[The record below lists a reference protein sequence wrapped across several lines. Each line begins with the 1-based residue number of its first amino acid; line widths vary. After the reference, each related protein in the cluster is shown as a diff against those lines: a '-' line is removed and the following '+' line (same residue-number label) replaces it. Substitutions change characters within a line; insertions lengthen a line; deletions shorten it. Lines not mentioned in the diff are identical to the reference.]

1 MVSDLSRHLAGEL
14 RIPTFSDVWT
24 DSWWNGT
31 PTALEI
37 DGYGAESVSWQRLP
51 DSIESCW
58 NEHAVEED
66 QDGYE
71 EAEATNGSHGK
82 GHGHDHEAQAE
93 KEDLAREVARR
104 LAEVAEADPGE
115 RWMKECRP
123 TSGRGDDRRPLTNRR
138 CSGPLGEERRNRSP
152 LLGG

>member
-37 DGYGAESVSWQRLP
+37 DSYGAESVSWQRLP

-66 QDGYE
+66 QM
-71 EAEATNGSHGK
+71 ATKKQKRQTAAMAKGTGTTTKPKPKKKTSRGK
-82 GHGHDHEAQAE
+82 
-93 KEDLAREVARR
+93 
-104 LAEVAEADPGE
+104 
-115 RWMKECRP
+115 
-123 TSGRGDDRRPLTNRR
+123 
-138 CSGPLGEERRNRSP
+138 
-152 LLGG
+152 